1 MRRIAVVAVVL
12 TVLGQVS
19 VAAADPTPIPIREA
33 AERAAREF
41 TERADREAVLKASAA
56 ETLQASQARRRSVGR
71 TVGGIILMGVGVP
84 VFLVGL
90 AAESIEGGGSSCFN
104 GDCVTFN
111 VDSGGAGKGFAVVG
125 GGMLVT
131 GALLASIWSD
141 VPVVNSLDF
150 NVTPQRVQVSKT
162 FGF

>member
-1 MRRIAVVAVVL
+1 MRRIAVAAVVL

-41 TERADREAVLKASAA
+41 TERAAREAVLKASAA

-71 TVGGIILMGVGVP
+71 TVGGIILMGVGTP
-84 VFLVGL
+84 FLLAGL
-90 AAESIEGGGSSCFN
+90 LAESDPSICVGR
-104 GDCVTFN
+104 DCVTFDIDTGGTGYG
-111 VDSGGAGKGFAVVG
+111 VAAMGGALMVS
-125 GGMLVT
+125 
-131 GALLASIWSD
+131 GALLATIWSD

>member
-1 MRRIAVVAVVL
+1 MRRIAVAAVVL

-41 TERADREAVLKASAA
+41 TERAAREAVLKASAA

-71 TVGGIILMGVGVP
+71 TVGGIILMGVGAP
-84 VFLVGL
+84 IFLVGM
-90 AAESIEGGGSSCFN
+90 AAESIGVSGSECFN
-104 GDCVTFN
+104 GDCTSFN
-111 VDSGGAGKGFAVVG
+111 LDAGGAGKGFAVFG

-131 GALLASIWSD
+131 GALLATIWSD